1 MAYRSREEIFAS
13 ILDTTGSGAGITRSK
28 IMFGSYLT
36 YAQVVEYSKILI
48 QRGLLEYDPI
58 DRTYKTT
65 PSGFTFL
72 QLQNELNQM
81 IKISSPSRISKFEEQ
96 TIF

>member
-13 ILDTTGSGAGITRSK
+13 ILGTAGSGAGVTRSK

-48 QRGLLEYDPI
+48 ERGLLEYDPLN
-58 DRTYKTT
+58 RTFRTT
-65 PSGFTFL
+65 PSGFTFI
-72 QLQNELNQM
+72 QLQNEINQM
-81 IKISSPSRISKFEEQ
+81 MKI
-96 TIF
+96 

>member
-13 ILDTTGSGAGITRSK
+13 ILGTAGSGAGVTRSK

-48 QRGLLEYDPI
+48 ERGLLEYDPL
-58 DRTYKTT
+58 DRTFRTT
-65 PSGFTFL
+65 PNGFTFI
-72 QLQNELNQM
+72 QLQNEINQM
-81 IKISSPSRISKFEEQ
+81 IKI
-96 TIF
+96 

>member
-13 ILDTTGSGAGITRSK
+13 ILGTAGSGAGVTRSK

-48 QRGLLEYDPI
+48 ERGLLEYDHL
-58 DRTYKTT
+58 DRTFRTT
-65 PSGFTFL
+65 PSGFTFI
-72 QLQNELNQM
+72 QLQNEINQM
-81 IKISSPSRISKFEEQ
+81 IKI
-96 TIF
+96 

>member
-13 ILDTTGSGAGITRSK
+13 ILSTAGSGAGVTRSK

-48 QRGLLEYDPI
+48 ERGLLEYDPLN
-58 DRTYKTT
+58 RTFRTT
-65 PSGFTFL
+65 PSGFTFI
-72 QLQNELNQM
+72 QLQNEINQM
-81 IKISSPSRISKFEEQ
+81 IKI
-96 TIF
+96 

>member
-13 ILDTTGSGAGITRSK
+13 ILSTTGSGAGITRSK

-36 YAQVVEYSKILI
+36 YAQVVEYSKTLI

-58 DRTYKTT
+58 NKTFKTT
-65 PSGFTFL
+65 PSGFTFI
-72 QLQNELNQM
+72 QLHNEMNQI
-81 IKISSPSRISKFEEQ
+81 IKI
-96 TIF
+96 

>member
-13 ILDTTGSGAGITRSK
+13 ILSTAGSGAGVTRSK

-48 QRGLLEYDPI
+48 ERGLLEYDPLN
-58 DRTYKTT
+58 RTFRTT
-65 PSGFTFL
+65 PSGFTFI
-72 QLQNELNQM
+72 QLQNEINQM
-81 IKISSPSRISKFEEQ
+81 IK
-96 TIF
+96 T

>member
-13 ILDTTGSGAGITRSK
+13 ILGTAGSGAGVTRSK

-48 QRGLLEYDPI
+48 ERGLLEYDPL
-58 DRTYKTT
+58 DRTFKTT
-65 PSGFTFL
+65 PSGFTFI
-72 QLQNELNQM
+72 QLQNEINQM
-81 IKISSPSRISKFEEQ
+81 INI
-96 TIF
+96 